1 MVALVTDRGGEMS
14 RSLDVK
20 QLLVDD
26 LQVLSAPLTRTE
38 HERERD
44 SRFNQLQMHFN
55 TLFSCIVFV

>member
-38 HERERD
+38 HERER
-44 SRFNQLQMHFN
+44 QQ
-55 TLFSCIVFV
+55 V